1 MERVKTRVSITSIA
15 LQFVFLVVLQ
25 ASTIPVLWLLNPIS
39 QASTDAFA
47 LYLSLDLLAF
57 AILSYAYRSMRW
69 GRKPNQGWMAVGYL
83 SLIILL
89 VSALAIL

>member
-1 MERVKTRVSITSIA
+1 MERGKMSTAVSSIS
-15 LQFVFLVVLQ
+15 LQFIFLVVLQ

-39 QASTDAFA
+39 QSSTDAFA

-57 AILSYAYRSMRW
+57 AILSYAYRSTRW
-69 GRKPNQGWMAVGYL
+69 GRKPNQAWMALGYL
-83 SLIILL
+83 SLIVLL